1 MKGEKTIAERFGW
14 LPVAA
19 VAEEVNASLRR
30 TPRLVVT
37 APPGAG
43 KSTLLPLSI
52 LEGMKA
58 QAAEKGKGFN
68 GAARQCDLAVDGKIL
83 MLEPRRLAA
92 RQVAIRMAAMIGEPV
107 GRTVGYRVRFETR
120 VSEATRVEVITE
132 GILERMLVA
141 DPTLEGVS
149 AVIFDEYH
157 ERSLTSDVSLA
168 LTLEAQE
175 IVRPDLRIIV
185 MSATLDADALCQRLD
200 APHIHSEGKL
210 FDVETIY
217 GDDIDP
223 RDCAQAVASAVRK
236 AHRTHQGDILAFLP
250 GQAEIMKCA
259 ELLTDLPGETRVL
272 PLYGMLP
279 PEQQRRVLTPADNGE
294 RRVVLATPIAETSL
308 TIEGIRI
315 VVDSGLFRTLVYD
328 PASGLS
334 RLTTAKISLDMAR
347 QRAGRAGRLSEGVC
361 YRLWSRAAEHRMAS
375 MREPEILTADLAPMV
390 LDITAWGESDPG
402 RLPWITPP
410 PPGHIAHAQTLLKS
424 LSALDD
430 DGRITTAGRRL
441 AALPCHPRIARMLDS
456 ASTPQLRALACDIA
470 ALLEEKD
477 PINDE
482 ADADITTRIAL
493 LRQYRRSRCTGR
505 WQRIADIAS
514 QYRRLIECEADNA
527 SFNPCAA
534 GRLVALAFPERVAM
548 ATTDGRYRLASGEY
562 VGLNEADPLAGNRL
576 LAVASTGSRIYLAAP
591 LSEDFAAEAGR
602 WIENVG
608 WDSRAARAVAR
619 SELRIGALIVAT
631 RQASGP
637 EVRKLTIDA
646 ICRAA
651 PKEGLSMFDFND
663 DVQALQTRIAT
674 LAEWHPE
681 LNLPQVDTGSVL
693 ATAAEWLPMY
703 IGKAN
708 TAQELK
714 KIDMTAVIRGM
725 LSYEQQNALDTL
737 APASIK
743 LPAGRTAR
751 IEYRR
756 GAEAPVVRA
765 RLQDCFGLKSTPRL
779 DGGKRP
785 VLMELLSPGFKPVQL
800 TQDME
805 GFWKTTYFEVR
816 KELRRRY
823 PKHAWPDNP

>member
-1 MKGEKTIAERFGW
+1 MEMKGEKTIAERFGW

-19 VAEEVNASLRR
+19 VAEDVNASLRR

-52 LEGMKA
+52 LEGMQA
-58 QAAEKGKGFN
+58 QASETGKGLN
-68 GAARQCDLAVDGKIL
+68 RAARQSDLGVDGKIL

-92 RQVAIRMAAMIGEPV
+92 RQVAIRMAAMLGEPV

-120 VSEATRVEVITE
+120 VSEATRIEVITE

-175 IVRPDLRIIV
+175 IVRSDLCIVV
-185 MSATLDADALCQRLD
+185 MSATLDADALCRRLD

-236 AHRTHQGDILAFLP
+236 AHRTHKGDILAFLP

-259 ELLTDLPGETRVL
+259 ELLADLPGETRVL

-279 PEQQRRVLTPADNGE
+279 PEQQRRVLTPADNGD

-347 QRAGRAGRLSEGVC
+347 QRAGRLSEGVC
-361 YRLWSRAAEHRMAS
+361 YRLWSRAAEHRMAP

-390 LDITAWGESDPG
+390 LDITAWGESDPS

-424 LSALDD
+424 LGALDD

-456 ASTPQLRALACDIA
+456 ASTPQLRALACDIS

-477 PINDE
+477 PLNDE
-482 ADADITTRIAL
+482 ADADLTTRIAL

-505 WQRIADIAS
+505 WQHIADIAS
-514 QYRRLIECEADNA
+514 QYRRLIGCEADNA
-527 SFNPCAA
+527 SFDPCAA
-534 GRLVALAFPERVAM
+534 GRLVALAYPERVAM
-548 ATTDGRYRLASGEY
+548 GTTDGRYRLASGEY

-608 WDSRAARAVAR
+608 WDSRAARAVAH
-619 SELRIGALIVAT
+619 SELRIGALIIAT

-637 EVRKLTIDA
+637 EIRKLTIDA
-646 ICRAA
+646 IGHAA

-674 LAEWHPE
+674 LTEWHPE

-714 KIDMTAVIRGM
+714 KIDMTTVIRGM